1 MQYNI
6 YLYFQ
11 TFFFLDRVFF
21 HNILWELFYA
31 RLSFCSL
38 TVYALP
44 LNDTEGNVKHVFSP
58 VCIQII
64 TVSIHISTVVE
75 QWRPTLH
82 DKRDVTL
89 NTVVSDVRHY
99 YSFWKPS
106 GGHHLS
112 KLDSRLPGIY
122 DLRSAKISQLVFF
135 I

>member
-11 TFFFLDRVFF
+11 AFFLPRQSVLSQDFVRI
-21 HNILWELFYA
+21 ILCTIKFLFLH
-31 RLSFCSL
+31 RI
-38 TVYALP
+38 LP
-44 LNDTEGNVKHVFSP
+44 LNDTEDNVKHVLSP
-58 VCIQII
+58 VYVQ
-64 TVSIHISTVVE
+64 TIHISTVVE

-82 DKRDVTL
+82 DKRGVTL

-106 GGHHLS
+106 GGRHHLS

-122 DLRSAKISQLVFF
+122 DLRSAKISQLVFY